1 MKNVLNQEREGFAV
15 TFEIILTMLLI
26 AAISSLTI
34 YFVQVM
40 ELERYFADVT
50 ASTCSMASRYGG
62 SESTAYKIQVSQRA
76 SGGNG
81 VGKANIQDNANYQLA
96 YVNSKYKAI
105 YNANVLEPV
114 DGKYITVSSYPD
126 ANGNVQVRLQYRIGG
141 CSWGSLLNVM
151 AGPATIDQT
160 FNMPSLMQ
168 RGKLVSG

>member
-1 MKNVLNQEREGFAV
+1 MNKILNQEREGFAI
-15 TFEIILTMLLI
+15 TFEIICTMLLI

-50 ASTCSMASRYGG
+50 SSTCSMASRYGG
-62 SESTAYKIQVSQRA
+62 SESMAYKIQVSQR
-76 SGGNG
+76 SGGGNG

-96 YVNSKYKAI
+96 YVNSKYRAI

-114 DGKYITVSSYPD
+114 NGKYITVSNYPD
-126 ANGNVQVRLQYRIGG
+126 ENGNVRVSLNYRIGG
-141 CSWGSLLNVM
+141 CSWGKLVNVM
-151 AGPATIDQT
+151 AGPATINQT
-160 FNMPSLMQ
+160 FDMPSLMQ